1 MQPWPNAMGTAAR
14 LVLGGLCSMSEERGE
29 QEIREQEVLHAL
41 IRLLQALNDNQ
52 AHGEED
58 ATVVIGTAEL
68 QAAGVVRGSPL
79 YDKVMQH
86 AQERRFLIY
95 GEESA
100 TAQAPSSATGDLGS
114 YKFTHSALEMLR
126 WADALGV

>member
-1 MQPWPNAMGTAAR
+1 
-14 LVLGGLCSMSEERGE
+14 MSEEQHGE
-29 QEIREQEVLHAL
+29 VEVFRTL
-41 IRLLQALNDNQ
+41 IGLLRAQNYNQ
-52 AHGEED
+52 AHGRED

-68 QAAGVVRGSPL
+68 QAAGVVRDSPL
-79 YDKVMQH
+79 YDKAMQR

-100 TAQAPSSATGDLGS
+100 TALASSSATGDLGS
-114 YKFTHSALEMLR
+114 YKFTRDALEMLR